1 MIQQT
6 QVTVFGGG
14 GHLGRHAVRALA
26 KAGYR
31 IVVAVRRPHLV
42 PELKVMGD
50 VGQIALVQ
58 ANLRDAASVARA
70 VQGSGAVVNLVGLLY
85 AHGRQSFAAIQSD
98 GAETLAKAAKAA
110 GVTAFVQVSAIG
122 ADPNSPALYGRT
134 KAEGEARVRAVY
146 PGAVVLR
153 PSVVFGPEDDFFNRF
168 AAMAAVAPVLPLVGG
183 ATRLQPVY
191 VGDVAKAVL
200 ASLEGALAG
209 GEVLG
214 QTYELGGPRIYTMR
228 ELLQL
233 VIQETGRKRP
243 LLPVPAPLAS
253 LIASLGDVQAAV
265 TAFPPILTTDQLKL
279 LGRDN
284 VATGPGL
291 AALGISPT
299 SLEAV
304 LPTYLWR
311 FREGGQ
317 FADVGHG
324 APG

>member
-50 VGQIALVQ
+50 VGQIAVVQ

-70 VQGSGAVVNLVGLLY
+70 VRGSGAVVNLVGLLY
-85 AHGRQSFAAIQSD
+85 AHGRQSFAAIQAD

-110 GVTAFVQVSAIG
+110 GVKAFVQVSAIG

-134 KAEGEARVRAVY
+134 KAEGEARVRAIY
-146 PGAVVLR
+146 PDAVVLR

-200 ASLEGALAG
+200 ASLDGALTG

-228 ELLQL
+228 DLLQL

-243 LLPVPAPLAS
+243 LLPVPAPLAG
-253 LIASLGDVQAAV
+253 LIASLCDVQAAV
-265 TAFPPILTTDQLKL
+265 TAL
-279 LGRDN
+279 
-284 VATGPGL
+284 
-291 AALGISPT
+291 
-299 SLEAV
+299 
-304 LPTYLWR
+304 
-311 FREGGQ
+311 
-317 FADVGHG
+317 
-324 APG
+324 